1 MLEVLNEDYI
11 RTARAKGLSNRV
23 VLMRHALRNAAVP
36 ILTVIGIGIA
46 ILMGGAVVT
55 ESVFGLP
62 GPRPPHRRGGAEPR
76 FPDHPD
82 RHPDVLGGLRGDQPA
97 DRHQLHPV
105 RSEDP
110 LLSAIAPEDIV
121 DSASIAAASTKRK
134 QPVALAIRN
143 PNVIFGGVILLVML
157 AIAILAPFLGTVD
170 PTRIDPAARNKK
182 PGTEITF
189 RLDDGKTAKRTAIM
203 GTDSL
208 GRDVYSR
215 VHLRHA
221 RVAGGRRL
229 RSPSSPSPIGI
240 VIGLVSGYMRWADG
254 IIMRIMDGLMAIPGI
269 LLAIALVSI
278 WRAGL
283 ITVIFAIVVPDVP
296 RVVRLVR
303 SIVLTVREEPY
314 VEGAIS
320 VGTPTWILMF
330 RHILPNTMAPLIVQ
344 GTFIAAAAIL
354 AEAACSFLGIGIP
367 PEIPSWGNI
376 MAEGRT
382 LFRVFP
388 HNILYPG
395 IFLAFTVL
403 AINIMGDGLRD
414 TLDPKMS
421 KKV

>member
-1 MLEVLNEDYI
+1 
-11 RTARAKGLSNRV
+11 
-23 VLMRHALRNAAVP
+23 
-36 ILTVIGIGIA
+36 
-46 ILMGGAVVT
+46 
-55 ESVFGLP
+55 
-62 GPRPPHRRGGAEPR
+62 
-76 FPDHPD
+76 
-82 RHPDVLGGLRGDQPA
+82 
-97 DRHQLHPV
+97 
-105 RSEDP
+105 
-110 LLSAIAPEDIV
+110 LSAITEEAV
-121 DSASIAAASTKRK
+121 DSASIAAAATKRK
-134 QPVALAIRN
+134 SLWLVALRN
-143 PNVIFGGVILLVML
+143 PNVIFGGVILLTML
-157 AIAILAPFLGTVD
+157 MIAILAPFLGTVD
-170 PTRIDPAARNKK
+170 PQRIDPAARNKK
-182 PGTEITF
+182 PGTEITY
-189 RLDDGKTAKRTAIM
+189 RLDDGTTAKRVAIM

-215 VHLRHA
+215 VLYGA
-221 RVAGGRRL
+221 RVSLAVGVAV
-229 RSPSSPSPIGI
+229 SVISVAIGM
-240 VIGLVSGYMRWADG
+240 VIGLISGYIRWADG

-283 ITVIFAIVVPDVP
+283 ITVVFAIVVPDVP

-330 RHILPNTMAPLIVQ
+330 RHILPNTVAPLIVQ
-344 GTFIAAAAIL
+344 GTFLAAAAIL
-354 AEAACSFLGIGIP
+354 TEAALSFLGIGIP

-395 IFLAFTVL
+395 IFLALTVL

>member
-1 MLEVLNEDYI
+1 
-11 RTARAKGLSNRV
+11 
-23 VLMRHALRNAAVP
+23 
-36 ILTVIGIGIA
+36 
-46 ILMGGAVVT
+46 
-55 ESVFGLP
+55 
-62 GPRPPHRRGGAEPR
+62 
-76 FPDHPD
+76 
-82 RHPDVLGGLRGDQPA
+82 
-97 DRHQLHPV
+97 
-105 RSEDP
+105 
-110 LLSAIAPEDIV
+110 LSAIIEEVV
-121 DSASIAAASTKRK
+121 DSASIAAASTKRRSLW
-134 QPVALAIRN
+134 ALAIRN
-143 PNVIFGGVILLVML
+143 PAVIVGGVILLIML
-157 AIAILAPFLGTVD
+157 AIAILAPVLGTVD

-189 RLDDGKTAKRTAIM
+189 RLDDGTTAKRVVLM

-215 VHLRHA
+215 VIYGT
-221 RVAGGRRL
+221 RVSLA
-229 RSPSSPSPIGI
+229 IGVAVSACAVAI
-240 VIGLVSGYMRWADG
+240 GLVIGLISGYIRWLDG

-303 SIVLTVREEPY
+303 SVVLSVREEPY

-320 VGTPTWILMF
+320 VGTPTWTLMF
-330 RHILPNTMAPLIVQ
+330 RHILPNTVAPLIVQ

-354 AEAACSFLGIGIP
+354 AEAALSFLGIGIP

-388 HNILYPG
+388 HNIFYPG

>member
-1 MLEVLNEDYI
+1 M
-11 RTARAKGLSNRV
+11 
-23 VLMRHALRNAAVP
+23 
-36 ILTVIGIGIA
+36 
-46 ILMGGAVVT
+46 
-55 ESVFGLP
+55 
-62 GPRPPHRRGGAEPR
+62 
-76 FPDHPD
+76 
-82 RHPDVLGGLRGDQPA
+82 
-97 DRHQLHPV
+97 
-105 RSEDP
+105 
-110 LLSAIAPEDIV
+110 SAITPEDVAV
-121 DSASIAAASTKRK
+121 DSASIAAASTRRRPLW
-134 QPVALAIRN
+134 QVALHN
-143 PNVIFGGVILLVML
+143 PGVIVGGTILLVMV
-157 AIAILAPFLGTVD
+157 AIALLAPLLGTVD

-182 PGTEITF
+182 PGTEITY
-189 RLDDGKTAKRTAIM
+189 RLDNGETAKRTAIM

-215 VHLRHA
+215 VLYGT
-221 RVAGGRRL
+221 RVSLAVGVSVSL
-229 RSPSSPSPIGI
+229 CAIAIGV
-240 VIGLVSGYMRWADG
+240 VIGLVSGYVRWADG
-254 IIMRIMDGLMAIPGI
+254 IIMRVMDGLMAIPGI

-303 SIVLTVREEPY
+303 SIVLSVREEPY

-320 VGTPTWILMF
+320 VGTPTWTLMF
-330 RHILPNTMAPLIVQ
+330 RHILPNTIAPLIVQ
-344 GTFIAAAAIL
+344 GTFLAAAAIL
-354 AEAACSFLGIGIP
+354 AEAALSFLGIGVP

-395 IFLAFTVL
+395 IFLALTVL
-403 AINIMGDGLRD
+403 AINVMGDGLRD